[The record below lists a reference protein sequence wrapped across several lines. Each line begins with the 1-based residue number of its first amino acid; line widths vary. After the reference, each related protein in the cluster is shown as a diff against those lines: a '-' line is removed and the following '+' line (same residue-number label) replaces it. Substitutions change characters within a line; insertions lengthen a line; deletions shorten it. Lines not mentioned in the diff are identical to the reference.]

1 MNKFRF
7 YGGLIVLSIGMQ
19 SVWAANPK
27 EDERPPLTQVGQGL
41 EAHYAKQLEDLR
53 SQIVKKIPFV
63 PVATTDEARKKG
75 FDFPDVGL
83 GS

>member
-19 SVWAANPK
+19 SVWAAKPI
-27 EDERPPLTQVGQGL
+27 EDKQPPLTESGQRF

-63 PVATTDEARKKG
+63 PAPTTDEARKKE
-75 FDFPDVGL
+75 FDFPDVEL
-83 GS
+83 RS